1 MSISASEIHSLFE
14 ERRRN
19 RGSLHREMDDV
30 RRHYYGE
37 IQVPLPELDELE
49 KPAVANLFAL
59 GIDQMGM
66 RIGSVT
72 PTMYSPA
79 LRPGFKGSE
88 ELALSR
94 RLAVTGWWDMNAMKM
109 KNRRRGRFLVAYA
122 CSPVT
127 ISPVAEDCSKR
138 RIPFWRVRN
147 PLGTYPAPMHDPDNI
162 EPDNVIFHDQK
173 PLSWLMRT
181 YPDRMHYLHKG
192 SNPDG
197 SFDVLEYMD
206 CDETVFVCL
215 GTAKETNERRGFP
228 GMRPE
233 SDGITEAVELE
244 RIPNR
249 SCICPAVV
257 PGRIGLDRSQ
267 SQFAQM
273 IGMYQRAAKLDALQL
288 LAVFRSIFPDEWVE
302 SVASSPSKPR
312 IVREADGKQ
321 GIMGIIENGRYQ
333 QAILNISQSAF
344 QALDS
349 LERSERLTAN
359 IPAEFGGESPTNV
372 RTARRGAMVLGAAM
386 DMPIQEYQEIL
397 ERSFEA
403 EIRRA
408 VKVMKA
414 YFAGS
419 SMFFIPADGIESRSD
434 YDVDATFETDHVIA
448 QYALPGYDAA
458 QAEMAAGQKIG
469 EGVWSAQKAME
480 MDASVDDVEFEI
492 NRIQIEGLR
501 RALLSGMEAQAQQG
515 SLDPHT
521 IARIAKVMADGKT
534 KLEDAVDKVHKE
546 MQAEQQA
553 QAEQQGMGGGEGGP
567 GGGALPEGA
576 PAPEALQPG
585 MQRPAALGPGMPPQ
599 TPGQQPMTPPAGS
612 GEEAGTS
619 MPMPPMGAAD
629 LMKLLGTTHPA
640 GAPRAA

>member
-1 MSISASEIHSLFE
+1 MSISATEIHSLFE

-37 IQVPLPELDELE
+37 ITVPLPELDEYE

-72 PTMYSPA
+72 PAISSVA

-94 RLAVTGWWDMNAMKM
+94 KLAVSGWWDMNAMKM

-122 CSPVT
+122 CSPVS
-127 ISPVAEDCSKR
+127 ISPVSEDCSKR

-147 PLGTYPAPMHDPDNI
+147 PLCTYPSQMHDPDNI

-173 PLSWLMRT
+173 PLSWLTKT
-181 YPDRMHYLHKG
+181 YPERMHYLHKG

-197 SFDVLEYMD
+197 SFDVLEYAD

-215 GTAKETNERRGFP
+215 GTSKETNERRGFP
-228 GMRPE
+228 GMNVNN
-233 SDGITEAVELE
+233 DGITYAVELE

-249 SCICPAVV
+249 AGICPVVV
-257 PGRIGLDRSQ
+257 PGRVGLDRPQ
-267 SQFAQM
+267 SQFSQM
-273 IGMYQRAAKLDALQL
+273 IGMYHRAAKLDVLQL
-288 LAVFRSIFPDEWVE
+288 IAVFRAIFPDEWIE
-302 SVASSPSKPR
+302 SVANSPSKPKL
-312 IVREADGKQ
+312 VREADGKQ

-333 QAILNISQSAF
+333 QAVLNIPQSGF

-349 LERSERLTAN
+349 LERNQRLTGG

-408 VKVMKA
+408 IKVMKT
-414 YFAGS
+414 YFNGT

-434 YDVDATFETDHVIA
+434 YDVTATFETDHVVA
-448 QYALPGYDAA
+448 KYALPGYDAA
-458 QAEMAAGQKIG
+458 QAEVAAGQKIG

-492 NRIQIEGLR
+492 NRIQMEGLR
-501 RALLSGMEAQAQQG
+501 RSLLAGMEAQAQNGQ
-515 SLDPHT
+515 LDPHT
-521 IARIAKVMADGKT
+521 IARIAKAMADGKT
-534 KLEDAVDKVHKE
+534 TLEDAVDKVHRQ
-546 MQAEQQA
+546 MQDEQHAQA
-553 QAEQQGMGGGEGGP
+553 QAQGGQPQLGQGEGQ
-567 GGGALPEGA
+567 PEQ
-576 PAPEALQPG
+576 PKPEELQPG
-585 MQRPAALGPGMPPQ
+585 MQRPAALGPGAPP
-599 TPGQQPMTPPAGS
+599 MLPPSSS
-612 GEEAGTS
+612 GEEPGTTV
-619 MPMPPMGAAD
+619 PQPPMGAAD
-629 LMKLLGTTHPA
+629 LMKLLSTTHPA
-640 GAPRAA
+640 GASAA